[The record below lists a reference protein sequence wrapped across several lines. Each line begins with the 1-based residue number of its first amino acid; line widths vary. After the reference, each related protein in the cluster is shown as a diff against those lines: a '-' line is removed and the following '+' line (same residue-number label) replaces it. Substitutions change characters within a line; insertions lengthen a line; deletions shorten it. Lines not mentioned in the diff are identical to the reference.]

1 MKTILLDRD
10 GVINH
15 DAAGYVK
22 SADEWLPIEG
32 SLEAIARLNHAGWRA
47 YVVSNQSGI
56 GRGLF
61 TVEAL
66 GEMQAKMQGLLQA
79 LGGQVEG
86 LFFCPHRADEKCRCR
101 KPAPGLLEDLTRRL
115 RVDLRGAPFV
125 GDTMKDVGAARAVGA
140 RPLLVRTGQ
149 GRETLRQKDFPGDVP
164 VYDDLAAAADALLG
178 EHAAARHPR
187 NGSVIPA
194 KAGIQ

>member
-15 DAAGYVK
+15 DAADYVK

-61 TVEAL
+61 GVEAL
-66 GEMQAKMQGLLQA
+66 GEMQAKMQNMLQA
-79 LGGQVEG
+79 LGGQVES
-86 LFFCPHRADEKCRCR
+86 LSFCPHPPDEKCRCR
-101 KPAPGLLEDLTRRL
+101 KPGPGLLEDLAGRL
-115 RVDLRGAPFV
+115 RLDLRGVPFV
-125 GDTMKDVGAARAVGA
+125 GDTMKDVGAATAVAA
-140 RPLLVRTGQ
+140 RPILVRTGK
-149 GRETLRQKDFPGDVP
+149 GRETLRRKDFPGDVP
-164 VYDDLAAAADALLG
+164 VYDDLAAVADALLADTSG
-178 EHAAARHPR
+178 NLQP
-187 NGSVIPA
+187 
-194 KAGIQ
+194 

>member
-15 DAAGYVK
+15 DASDYVK
-22 SADEWLPIEG
+22 SADEWLPLEG

-66 GEMQAKMQGLLQA
+66 GEMQAKMQGLLHE

-86 LFFCPHRADEKCRCR
+86 LFFCPHHPDEKCRCR
-101 KPAPGLLEDLTRRL
+101 KPAPGLLEDLARRL
-115 RVDLRGAPFV
+115 RLDLRGVPFV
-125 GDTMKDVGAARAVGA
+125 GDTMNDVAAAKAVGA
-140 RPLLVRTGQ
+140 RPVLVRTGK
-149 GRETLRQKDFPGDVP
+149 GAKTLRQKDFPGDVP
-164 VYDDLAAAADALLG
+164 VYDDLAAVADALL
-178 EHAAARHPR
+178 EQDADARPR
-187 NGSVIPA
+187 D
-194 KAGIQ
+194 